1 MYLIG
6 LTGSIGMGK
15 SATATLFQEAGVPV
29 YDADAAVHALYEKG
43 GVAVAPIGA
52 LVPAAIIDGAVDRTI
67 LGQHVLKDVD
77 KLKALEA
84 IVHPLAGQSQVD
96 FLSQAQADKAPAV
109 VLDIPL
115 LFETGGEAFVDC
127 VVVVSAP
134 FEMQKQRVLARAGM
148 SEERFNDI
156 LAKQVPDEDKRAK
169 ADFIVDSAISIEDA
183 RTQVHAILEAIKGRV
198 GHAFE
203 ARMARFKTRPGN
215 DAGNDSGTAP
225 NTSSKGGPE

>member
-15 SATATLFQEAGVPV
+15 SASANLFQEAGVPV

-43 GVAVAPIGA
+43 GAAVTPIGE
-52 LVPAAIIDGAVDRTI
+52 LVPEAIIDGAVDRAI
-67 LGQHVLKDVD
+67 LGQHVLKDAA

-84 IVHPLAGQSQVD
+84 IVHPLAGQSQFD
-96 FLSQAQADKAPAV
+96 FLAQAKADKAACV

-115 LFETGGEAFVDC
+115 LFETGGQDFVDC

-134 FEMQKQRVLARAGM
+134 FEVQKQRVLAREGM
-148 SEERFNDI
+148 SEERFHDI
-156 LAKQVPDEDKRAK
+156 LAKQVPDKDKRAQ

-183 RTQVHAILEAIKGRV
+183 RRQVHGILAAIKGRA
-198 GHAFE
+198 GSAYE
-203 ARMARFKTRPGN
+203 ARMARFQNRENG
-215 DAGNDSGTAP
+215 
-225 NTSSKGGPE
+225 

>member
-15 SATATLFQEAGVPV
+15 SATAEIFAAANVPV

-43 GVAVAPIGA
+43 GAAVEPIKT
-52 LVPAAIIDGAVDRTI
+52 LVPEAVIDGAVDRAI
-67 LGQHVLKDVD
+67 LGQHVLKNAE
-77 KLKALEA
+77 KLKQLEA
-84 IVHPLAGQSQVD
+84 IVHPLAGQSQFD
-96 FLSQAQADKAPAV
+96 FLNQAKSDGAAAV

-134 FEMQKQRVLARAGM
+134 FEVQKQRVLARPGM

-156 LAKQVPDEDKRAK
+156 LAKQVPDKDKRAK
-169 ADFIVDSAISIEDA
+169 ADFIVDSSISLEDA
-183 RTQVHAILEAIKGRV
+183 ATQVHAILDQIKGRE
-198 GHAFE
+198 GTKLA
-203 ARMARFKTRPGN
+203 ARMQR
-215 DAGNDSGTAP
+215 
-225 NTSSKGGPE
+225 SKRD